1 MTLARCKILKLP
13 NVEDMRGNL
22 AFIEGGKHIQFPIR
36 RVYYLFGVPE
46 GATRGGHAHKEL
58 DQLMIATSG
67 SFDVI
72 LDDGYQ
78 RERIRLSDPAE
89 GLLICPMIWREL
101 ENFSPNSV
109 CLVLA
114 SRPYEESDYFRRYED
129 FLQEAHRKFDDP
141 LS

>member
-1 MTLARCKILKLP
+1 MRLSRCKILKLP
-13 NVEDMRGNL
+13 SVEDSRGNL
-22 AFIEGGKHIQFPIR
+22 AFIEGGKHIHFPIR
-36 RVYYLFGVPE
+36 RVYYLFGVPN
-46 GATRGGHAHKEL
+46 GASRGGHGHKEL
-58 DQLMIATSG
+58 DQLMIAISG

-72 LDDGYQ
+72 LDDGFQ

-114 SRPYEESDYFRRYED
+114 SHPYEESDYFRSYED
-129 FLQEAHRKFDDP
+129 FLLEAQRKLDGS